1 MKIKKIIFYIIF
13 AFVVFTPFY
22 VVNAVEV
29 EYDFNFKTSKET
41 MIDDDYL
48 NEIKVCGYN
57 SMINNPYY
65 KSSHSVI
72 EDYNEFYLNHG
83 YFVARDSNNDYSIY
97 YVLDRD
103 YIEMSTFWVNASYST
118 EKIDRRFLM
127 GVFYEYK
134 ATMNNNGQC
143 IVTNYNSSKNF
154 YSFVDPN
161 VNNSDFIYDYH
172 YNDLAIT
179 KTTLPDFYYPI
190 LGTNRNFKFVSVT
203 STVYSNPIKE
213 WLDRCNLLP
222 SGQSFIDL
230 TIKSLNSKIGNIFR
244 HPYSSEETEKKTTNK
259 TSTVF
264 SVNSSNYTTLKLKY
278 KINSS
283 LKKDWYWW
291 TNPWSYGD
299 DKVKQTADYLSIDV
313 AASNAITYPRRFT
326 GYLKANEI
334 EYTKE
339 SNDFGSVVSSTKF
352 KTYIKSLGG
361 RNGATEGYF
370 YFDLST
376 LEENTIVTIYLEYD
390 SRYVE
395 FESIELPV
403 TNFTEYDLT
412 GKYAVALVPK
422 FVQSNNKF
430 PLLYLGN
437 FTTYYAFNNDTFNV
451 FDAETLN
458 STEYHKKILSF
469 SSFSDTEKYERP
481 VFYLLNNYYTDTT
494 KISKIK
500 YNSNYFELLVYDTAD
515 SVVTSSYNN
524 FDYSSPSN
532 DFKSSNSGING
543 SNDSSNSNNI
553 DLSLTGLFSQLPS
566 LISGL
571 GSAFTA
577 LGQCITIA
585 FSSLPEMVQAVLYVT
600 LIVTIIIVAIKLI
613 K

>member
-1 MKIKKIIFYIIF
+1 MKIKKIVFYIIF
-13 AFVVFTPFY
+13 AFVIFTPFC
-22 VVNAVEV
+22 VVNAADV
-29 EYDFNFKTSKET
+29 EYDFNFKTSKENMT
-41 MIDDDYL
+41 DDDYL
-48 NEIKVCGYN
+48 NQIKVCGYN
-57 SMINNPYY
+57 AMINYGNY
-65 KSSHSVI
+65 KNTHSVI

-83 YFVARDSNNDYSIY
+83 YFVARDSNNEYSIF
-97 YVLDRD
+97 YVLDSD
-103 YIEMSTFWVNASYST
+103 YLEMSTLYVTTSDLNST
-118 EKIDRRFLM
+118 LHNRFFM
-127 GVFYEYK
+127 GVFYQYQ

-143 IVTNYNSSKNF
+143 TVTNYSYSKNF
-154 YSFVDPN
+154 YSFVDSN
-161 VNNSDFIYDYH
+161 INNTDFIYDYH
-172 YNDLAIT
+172 IKDLEIT
-179 KTTLPDFYYPI
+179 NKNLPDFYYPI
-190 LGTNRNFKFVSVT
+190 LATNRNFKFVNSSSDSVKREIKKVT
-203 STVYSNPIKE
+203 SYTKDDIY
-213 WLDRCNLLP
+213 
-222 SGQSFIDL
+222 L
-230 TIKSLNSKIGNIFR
+230 TDIVIKSLNSKIGNIFR
-244 HPYSSEETEKKTTNK
+244 HPYSSEETEKETTNK

-278 KINSS
+278 KLNTS

-313 AASNAITYPRRFT
+313 SSSNSITYPRRFT
-326 GYLKANEI
+326 GYLNGSEI
-334 EYTKE
+334 DYTKE

-352 KTYIKSLGG
+352 KTYIKSLGA

-370 YFDLST
+370 YFDLSS

-395 FESIELPV
+395 FESIKLPV

-430 PLLYLGN
+430 PLLYVGS
-437 FTTYYAFNNDTFNV
+437 FITYYAFNNDTFNV
-451 FDAETLN
+451 YDSETLN
-458 STEYHKKILSF
+458 ATEYQKKILSF
-469 SSFSDTEKYERP
+469 STFTNTEIYERP

-494 KISKIK
+494 KVSKIK
-500 YNSNYFELLVYDTAD
+500 YNSSYFELLVYDTAD
-515 SVVTSSYNN
+515 SVVKSSYNN
-524 FDYSSPSN
+524 FDYNSPSS
-532 DFKSSNSGING
+532 DFKSNNSGING

-571 GSAFTA
+571 GSAFTV